1 MDEVSFLQTEL
12 GGVLTMTKFIV
23 EWTV

>member
-1 MDEVSFLQTEL
+1 MDEVSFLQTDL